1 MAYFL
6 KAIIFFMLAT
16 LLNAQLYNGWNFG
29 RYYAT
34 APGNVAL
41 ARPPALAIPVP
52 VARPVVAAPAV
63 PVVAAPVVRPVVAAP
78 AVPVVGAPVVGAPVV
93 VPGYAPFASS
103 AIIYGSNKGGK
114 KN

>member
-6 KAIIFFMLAT
+6 NTLFFFV
-16 LLNAQLYNGWNFG
+16 LLTFVNAQLYNGWNFG

-34 APGNVAL
+34 APGAVMAAPRPVVVA
-41 ARPPALAIPVP
+41 PAMVAPAVVPAPAMVAAPVP
-52 VARPVVAAPAV
+52 VARPVVAAPA
-63 PVVAAPVVRPVVAAP
+63 APF
-78 AVPVVGAPVVGAPVV
+78 V

-103 AIIYGSNKGGK
+103 AILLGSNKGA

>member
-78 AVPVVGAPVVGAPVV
+78 AVPVVGAPVV